1 MRCALHILRSVGR
14 LLAQPS
20 HVEPVRPKRSFGSA
34 AMRHTDA
41 RGVMIYRCN
50 RFQIIAPTKPKMY
63 PITPVITI
71 SVTAASGSNGLT
83 K

>member
-1 MRCALHILRSVGR
+1 MRFTY
-14 LLAQPS
+14 LAKCWAAFGATVPCGAS
-20 HVEPVRPKRSFGSA
+20 ATERSFGSA